1 MAIRRQVSLGHFR
14 DSIHGE
20 KLVTIFYFVGLKESS
35 FVFLSFSALK
45 FEFSG

>member
-20 KLVTIFYFVGLKESS
+20 KLVTIFYLCRWSQRV
-35 FVFLSFSALK
+35 K
-45 FEFSG
+45 FCISVLQCLEI